1 MYSSNEQKQ
10 ARKPVT
16 VSTLAKMKR
25 EAEKIVMLTAYDASF
40 AALCDNTG
48 VDIILVGD
56 SLGMVM
62 QGLDSTIPVTVDEM
76 VYHTKCVCSRAHKS
90 FVIADMPFMS
100 YNTAEDAAKTAASL
114 MKDGGAQ
121 MVKLEGGEGQIEKV
135 RFLTSQGVPVCGHL
149 GLLPQSVHKI
159 GGYMVQGRGDAQ
171 AQAIINEAKS
181 LEEAGADILVLEC
194 VPAELAKRVTESV
207 AIPVIGI
214 GAGINCDGQV
224 LVLQDM
230 LGITPGKKPK
240 FSKNFMED
248 AFSIEQAIDNYV
260 NAVKAKEF
268 PAPEHNV

>member
-1 MYSSNEQKQ
+1 MYSSNEPKQ
-10 ARKPVT
+10 PRKPVT
-16 VSTLAKMKR
+16 VATMAKMKR

-40 AALCDNTG
+40 AALCDMAA

-62 QGLDSTIPVTVDEM
+62 QGQDSTIPVTVDEM
-76 VYHTKCVCSRAHKS
+76 VYHTKCVCSRAGSS
-90 FVIADMPFMS
+90 FVIADLPFMS
-100 YNTAEDAAKTAASL
+100 YNTAEDAAWTAARL
-114 MKDGGAQ
+114 MKEGGAQ

-159 GGYMVQGRGDAQ
+159 GGYKVQGREDAQ
-171 AQAIINEAKS
+171 AQTIINEAKM
-181 LEEAGADILVLEC
+181 LEDAGADILVIEC
-194 VPAELAKRVTESV
+194 VPADLGKKVSESV
-207 AIPVIGI
+207 SIPVVGI
-214 GAGINCDGQV
+214 GAGGDCDGQV

-230 LGITPGKKPK
+230 LGITPGKRPK

-248 AFSIEQAIDNYV
+248 AASIGEAISNYV
-260 NAVKAKEF
+260 QAVKTAEF